1 MKNKLEK
8 YLNSFIKDIENSAP
22 NTKEKLKE
30 IYPVKFKLNLNNYG
44 NIYVNLEKNSKKIS
58 LDKLNHI
65 DFEIKASIE
74 DIVLAISSRKIKK
87 ELIKGD
93 IELAFVLINTVLKS
107 DIDLTYLIDKYFGSS
122 TALILYF
129 AKKKISQSRQT
140 KINTNNN
147 KIHKKIRELSIKV
160 DRMEASKNL

>member
-8 YLNSFIKDIENSAP
+8 HLNSFIKDIENSAP
-22 NTKEKLKE
+22 NAKEKLKE

-58 LDKLNHI
+58 LYKLNHI

-107 DIDLTYLIDKYFGSS
+107 DIDLTYLIDKYFVSS

>member
-22 NTKEKLKE
+22 NAKEKLKE

-74 DIVLAISSRKIKK
+74 DLVLAISSRKINK
-87 ELIKGD
+87 ETPKCC
-93 IELAFVLINTVLKS
+93 
-107 DIDLTYLIDKYFGSS
+107 
-122 TALILYF
+122 
-129 AKKKISQSRQT
+129 
-140 KINTNNN
+140 
-147 KIHKKIRELSIKV
+147 
-160 DRMEASKNL
+160 

>member
-8 YLNSFIKDIENSAP
+8 HLNSFIKDIENSAP
-22 NTKEKLKE
+22 NAKEKLKE
-30 IYPVKFKLNLNNYG
+30 IYPVKFKLNLKNYG

-74 DIVLAISSRKIKK
+74 DIILAISSRKIKK

-129 AKKKISQSRQT
+129 AKKKISQSRQA

-160 DRMEASKNL
+160 DRMEALKNL

>member
-22 NTKEKLKE
+22 NAKEKLKE

-44 NIYVNLEKNSKKIS
+44 NVYVNLEKNSKKIS
-58 LDKLNHI
+58 LDKLNNI

-74 DIVLAISSRKIKK
+74 DLVLAISSRKIKK

-140 KINTNNN
+140 KINTTNN